1 MRRRLPAAPRRRY
14 AISTNSR
21 TAGGTAVGKPKIRH
35 LAIMTLD
42 PERLARFYE
51 QAFEMTR
58 LTGKGVPGSKA
69 VYMTDGYITLALLE
83 NKADGKPSGLNHFG
97 WHVDDQDEIARRMT
111 RLGVRAPAKRPADRP
126 YAETR
131 GTDPDGNNFDLSVQG
146 YGSEDAD
153 LTAARKPATV

>member
-1 MRRRLPAAPRRRY
+1 M
-14 AISTNSR
+14 SR
-21 TAGGTAVGKPKIRH
+21 SKPKIRH

-42 PERLARFYE
+42 PERLAKFYE
-51 QAFEMTR
+51 QTFEMKR
-58 LTGKGVPGSKA
+58 LTGKGAPGSKA

-97 WHVDDQDEIARRMT
+97 WHVDDQDEIANRMT
-111 RLGVRAPAKRPADRP
+111 RLGVKAPAKRPADRP

-146 YGSEDAD
+146 YGSEEDG
-153 LTAARKPATV
+153 AALDKKPATV

>member
-1 MRRRLPAAPRRRY
+1 M
-14 AISTNSR
+14 SKS
-21 TAGGTAVGKPKIRH
+21 KPKIRH

-42 PERLARFYE
+42 PERLAKFYE
-51 QAFEMTR
+51 QTFEMRR

-97 WHVDDQDEIARRMT
+97 WHVDDQDEIAGRMASF
-111 RLGVRAPAKRPADRP
+111 GVKVPARRPADRP

-146 YGSEDAD
+146 FGSEDDSAVRD
-153 LTAARKPATV
+153 KRPATV